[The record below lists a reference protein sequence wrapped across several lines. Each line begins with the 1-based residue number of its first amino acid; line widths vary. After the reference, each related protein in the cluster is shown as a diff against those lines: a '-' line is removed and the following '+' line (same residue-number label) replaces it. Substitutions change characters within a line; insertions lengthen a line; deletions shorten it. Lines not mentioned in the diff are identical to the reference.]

1 MKKRI
6 VNKYFNQI
14 KKNRK
19 SVRLAS
25 KIGKKE
31 MMYLYKNRKD
41 IIPNNIWGNLFKL
54 LIEGKG
60 LYGGMGV

>member
-41 IIPNNIWGNLFKL
+41 IFPNNAWGDLLRILF
-54 LIEGKG
+54 EGKM
-60 LYGGMGV
+60 LFGG